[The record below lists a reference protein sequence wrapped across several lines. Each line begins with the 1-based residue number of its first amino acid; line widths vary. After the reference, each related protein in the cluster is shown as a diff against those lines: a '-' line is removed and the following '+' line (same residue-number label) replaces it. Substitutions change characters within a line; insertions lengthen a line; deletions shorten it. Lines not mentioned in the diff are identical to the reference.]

1 MPEIKKLDLNDPDT
15 KSADIVTGNI
25 EALKD
30 LFPEA
35 FEEGKIDFDVL
46 RQLLGGAVDEK
57 DEKYGL
63 NWHGKRKARQIA
75 LTPSTGTLL
84 PCPDESVD
92 WDTTQ
97 NLMIEGDNL
106 EVLKL
111 LQKSYAGKV
120 KLIYIDPPYNTG
132 KDFVYPDDFQDSIK
146 NYLSLTG
153 QIGEG
158 GAKASSNTE
167 ASGRFHTDW
176 LNMMYPRIK
185 AARNLLRD
193 DGVLFMSIDDN
204 EVDSLKK
211 LCSEV
216 FGEENFIAI
225 ISVLVNPRGRH
236 LDKFVAKTNDYLMIF
251 ARNATNLNAVVG
263 MEKEGA
269 MIDEYREEDER
280 GKYRELGLRNRNQAF
295 NPQTR
300 PKLYYPLYVNPTTGR
315 VSLESTLEF
324 SEEVLPITPDGVQT
338 CWTWGKDKVASENT
352 LLGAKQIGDGTWR
365 VFRKDYLLGEN
376 GELASTL
383 VKSVWAEKEFNNDY
397 GRKSVKDLFGE
408 AIMDFPKA
416 PALME
421 RILSI
426 GSGEGD
432 IVLDFFAGSGTTGHA
447 VYGSSLEGNGQR
459 RFILVQLPEPTR
471 RQKDNGSWEESAA
484 YKAGYSTIAEIT
496 KERLRR
502 AAKALKQGNDDVQA
516 DLGFRVYKLAPS
528 NIVAWEPEPSDLEG
542 TLLANAEHLVPGRT
556 EQDVLYELL
565 LKLGLDLCVPI
576 EKKDI
581 AGKAVH
587 SIGCGALIVC
597 LADGLTKDSVEAVAN
612 GIVAWRKE
620 LAPAVDTRVVFKDS
634 GFADDV
640 AKANMAAI
648 LNQNGILDVRS
659 L

>member
-1 MPEIKKLDLNDPDT
+1 
-15 KSADIVTGNI
+15 
-25 EALKD
+25 
-30 LFPEA
+30 
-35 FEEGKIDFDVL
+35 
-46 RQLLGGAVDEK
+46 
-57 DEKYGL
+57 
-63 NWHGKRKARQIA
+63 
-75 LTPSTGTLL
+75 
-84 PCPDESVD
+84 
-92 WDTTQ
+92 
-97 NLMIEGDNL
+97 
-106 EVLKL
+106 
-111 LQKSYAGKV
+111 
-120 KLIYIDPPYNTG
+120 
-132 KDFVYPDDFQDSIK
+132 
-146 NYLSLTG
+146 
-153 QIGEG
+153 
-158 GAKASSNTE
+158 
-167 ASGRFHTDW
+167 
-176 LNMMYPRIK
+176 MYPRIK
-185 AARNLLRD
+185 VARSLLRD

-204 EVDSLKK
+204 EVDSLRK
-211 LCSEV
+211 LCSEI

-263 MEKEGA
+263 MEKKGA

-315 VSLESTLEF
+315 VALERTFEF
-324 SEEVLPITPDGVQT
+324 SEEVLPITPDGIQT
-338 CWTWGKDKVASENT
+338 CWTWGKDKVASENA
-352 LLGAKQIGDGTWR
+352 LLGAKLAGDGTWR

-376 GELASTL
+376 GGLASTL
-383 VKSVWAEKEFNNDY
+383 VKSVWIEKEFNNDY

-432 IVLDFFAGSGTTGHA
+432 IVLDFFAGAGTTGHA
-447 VYGSSLEGNGQR
+447 VYCSSLEGNGQR

-484 YKAGYSTIAEIT
+484 YKVGYSTIAEIT

-502 AAKALKQGNDDVQA
+502 AAKALKQGNDHVEA
-516 DLGFRVYKLAPS
+516 DLGFRVFKLASS
-528 NIVAWEPEPSDLEG
+528 NITAWEPEPTDLEG

-576 EKKDI
+576 EKKDF

-587 SIGCGALIVC
+587 SIGRGTLIVC
-597 LADGLTKDSVEAVAN
+597 LADGLTREIVEKLAT
-612 GIVAWRKE
+612 GIVAWWSEQKPMGEDTRN
-620 LAPAVDTRVVFKDS
+620 TRVVFKDS